1 MSVPVNANRQ
11 AVADMIVATCQMP
24 FSAAEAMQ
32 KTLAQLE
39 IDSLELMQL
48 SIEMED
54 RFGLRINIGKIT
66 AATTL
71 VELIDDAAAAAD

>member
-1 MSVPVNANRQ
+1 MSTPFNADRQ
-11 AVADMIVATCQMP
+11 AVAEMIVVTCQMP
-24 FSAAEAMQ
+24 YSAAEAMG

-54 RFGLRINIGKIT
+54 RFGLRVNIGKIT

-71 VELIDDAAAAAD
+71 LELIDDAAVAAD

>member
-1 MSVPVNANRQ
+1 
-11 AVADMIVATCQMP
+11 MIVATCQMP
-24 FSAAEAMQ
+24 YSASEAMS

-39 IDSLELMQL
+39 IDSLELMQI

-54 RFGLRINIGKIT
+54 CFGLRINIGEIT

-71 VELIDDAAAAAD
+71 LELIDDAVAAAD

>member
-11 AVADMIVATCQMP
+11 AVADMIVATCQMS

-71 VELIDDAAAAAD
+71 VELIDDAAVAAD